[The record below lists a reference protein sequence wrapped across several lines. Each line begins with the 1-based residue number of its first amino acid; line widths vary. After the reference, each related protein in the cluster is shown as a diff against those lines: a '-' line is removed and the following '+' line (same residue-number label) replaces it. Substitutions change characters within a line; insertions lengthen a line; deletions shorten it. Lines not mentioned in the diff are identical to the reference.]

1 MVLDPENKIM
11 KKIKRA
17 VTAEVKSTD
26 DEKLLFRMDSKA
38 TKKVISFMTA
48 VGLEYLEKALGTI
61 IRKICEGTRAALNA
75 TKPDILTHS
84 PNTTHGTCDQI
95 NC

>member
-61 IRKICEGTRAALNA
+61 IRKICEGTRAALT
-75 TKPDILTHS
+75 TKPYILIMTRTAPATRS
-84 PNTTHGTCDQI
+84 TAEL
-95 NC
+95 

>member
-1 MVLDPENKIM
+1 M

-61 IRKICEGTRAALNA
+61 IRKICEGIRAAHILMTRHTTLTVPA
-75 TKPDILTHS
+75 TRSTAEL
-84 PNTTHGTCDQI
+84 
-95 NC
+95 

>member
-1 MVLDPENKIM
+1 M

-61 IRKICEGTRAALNA
+61 IRKICEGTRAAHILMTRHA
-75 TKPDILTHS
+75 TLTVPATRS
-84 PNTTHGTCDQI
+84 TAEL
-95 NC
+95 